1 MKMNDFKKEII
12 PVAIYIAITLFV
24 PLFSGVLN
32 VDDTKTFAFIALY
45 LSLSNLVN
53 KENR

>member
-1 MKMNDFKKEII
+1 MNDFKKEIL
-12 PVAIYIAITLFV
+12 PLAIYTVIVLFV
-24 PLFSGVLN
+24 PLISGVLN
-32 VDDTKTFAFIALY
+32 IDATETFVFISLY